1 MQQFQMI
8 LGNIVLKALQEN
20 NRELSRSVSD
30 QVSDQVSDNVLKE
43 MDYLMRVR
51 EEREDE
57 RFKKLDET
65 IRLTQRSRKEAAA
78 AGGGQKAQKLEKK
91 EKKKEPGRP
100 VCESVELMPA

>member
-1 MQQFQMI
+1 M
-8 LGNIVLKALQEN
+8 
-20 NRELSRSVSD
+20 
-30 QVSDQVSDNVLKE
+30 SDNVLKE

-78 AGGGQKAQKLEKK
+78 ARVEARRLKKLEKK
-91 EKKKEPGRP
+91 EKKKSRGGLFAKR
-100 VCESVELMPA
+100 